1 MLDAQRV
8 AVAAAPASGALRG
21 AVAATPALAALA
33 LWRPAAEVFAVAE
46 ATVVWLGALACLALA
61 ALAVVVERRVALPR
75 GRLAAAAGLYVAAL
89 ALAALSAAH
98 VPALSVAG
106 RAGRHTGAATALA
119 ALALAAAAAWAFRDR
134 PAGALRV
141 GVLAAAVPIAG
152 YALVQAA
159 GADPLEWRLVE
170 GGPAVFSTLG
180 NAGFLSA
187 WCGIAAPL
195 AAWGALEQRWAW
207 PWRLLAGGL
216 TVLLLAAA
224 AASGSLQGLVAGGVG
239 LAVLALAWWRGAPR
253 GRGARGLVLAA
264 GGAAVAVAALR
275 GADLAAS
282 ASASLS
288 SRLTHWQTA
297 WRLAAD
303 RPLTGAGLEG
313 FEGLAWRYEAPAL
326 AAARGLERS
335 LDSPHNLALAQ
346 LTSGGW
352 PLLATWAALLALV
365 GLALAAGWRR
375 LDGERLLALG
385 AVGGAW
391 LAYLT
396 QGAVSLDVA
405 PLAALGAV
413 AAGATLGLGAP
424 EALREVALAR
434 RWPAALAA
442 APVLVVLAVAAVAA
456 TLPLRA
462 DLAAGRAEEAGQEA
476 ASPSSE
482 AQEAAAPSPQGQEA
496 ASPSPQT
503 QEAAAAR
510 ARRLAPYEPSYATA
524 DGARRLAAGD
534 AAGALAAYEA
544 AVAADPH
551 ALAAQVSLG
560 RIAEASGQQ
569 AIAGQ
574 AYRAAVTIAPHTPE
588 VLAEAGEHFVR
599 EGPRPLGR
607 ALLERAADLGH

>member
-1 MLDAQRV
+1 MPDAQRV
-8 AVAAAPASGALRG
+8 AVAAAPVPPALRG
-21 AVAATPALAALA
+21 AVAATPALAALRAAVAATPVLAALA

-61 ALAVVVERRVALPR
+61 ALAAVVERRVALPR
-75 GRLAAAAGLYVAAL
+75 RRLAAAAGLYAGAL
-89 ALAALSAAH
+89 VVAALSAAH
-98 VPALSVAG
+98 APALSLAG

-119 ALALAAAAAWAFRDR
+119 ALVLAAAAAWAFRDR
-134 PAGALRV
+134 PAWALRV
-141 GVLAAAVPIAG
+141 AVLAAAGPIAG
-152 YALVQAA
+152 YALLQAA
-159 GADPLEWRLVE
+159 GADPLAWALVE

-180 NAGFLSA
+180 NASFLSA

-195 AAWGALEQRWAW
+195 AAWGALEQRWAR
-207 PWRLLAGGL
+207 PWRALAGGL
-216 TVLLLAAA
+216 TAALLAAA
-224 AASGSLQGLVAGGVG
+224 AASGSLQGLAAGAVG
-239 LAVLALAWWRGAPR
+239 LVALALAWWRGAPR
-253 GRGARGLVLAA
+253 SRAARGVVLAA
-264 GGAAVAVAALR
+264 GGAAVAVTALR
-275 GADLAAS
+275 WAELATS

-297 WRLAAD
+297 WRMAAD
-303 RPLTGAGLEG
+303 RPLAGAGLEG
-313 FEGLAWRYEAPAL
+313 FEGLAWRYEAPAA

-365 GLALAAGWRR
+365 ALALASGWRR

-413 AAGATLGLGAP
+413 AAGATLGLAAP
-424 EALREVALAR
+424 ESLREVALVR

-442 APVLVVLAVAAVAA
+442 AALAVALAVAAVAA

-462 DLAAGRAEEAGQEA
+462 DLAAGVAETAERQEA
-476 ASPSSE
+476 SSE
-482 AQEAAAPSPQGQEA
+482 DAA
-496 ASPSPQT
+496 
-503 QEAAAAR
+503 AAAAR
-510 ARRLAPYEPSYATA
+510 ARRLAPYEPSYASA

-551 ALAAQVSLG
+551 ALAAHLSRA
-560 RIAEASGQQ
+560 RIAAATGQEAT
-569 AIAGQ
+569 AGQ

-599 EGPRPLGR
+599 QGPRALGR